1 MTKETFTF
9 KTYSKAIWFQRAVAA
24 EARRLGVALGKYPS
38 IIGNTPE
45 LSVAVDAPSDFIPV
59 ARFLHD
65 EIQAGL

>member
-24 EARRLGVALGKYPS
+24 EARRLGVELRYPS
-38 IIGNTPE
+38 IVGHTPE
-45 LSVAVDAPSDFIPV
+45 LTVTVEEAPTDFLPV
-59 ARFLHD
+59 ARFLYD